1 MSALTINPIRLS
13 APMGAMLAFL
23 GVKGCMPLMHGAQG
37 CASFSK
43 VFFTRHFHDPIPVQ
57 TTAVS
62 DITAIMDGGD
72 KIVAES
78 IDNIL
83 KKISPDLIGL
93 ISVGLTET
101 KGDDLRAIASR
112 LKQRTVWV
120 SAPDYHGGLESGF
133 AMAATAIIEQIV
145 KPLEIDQKLIALL
158 PHASMTPLD
167 VESLKE
173 TIESFG
179 FECVAVPDLSD
190 SLDGHLGEKQGQ
202 MTQGGA
208 PLEAIERVG
217 GAYAA
222 IAIGASMK
230 TPLDALCRINP
241 RVKSFHFDSIGGLQ
255 ASDKLIA
262 ALTAL
267 SGKEP
272 CAKIKRWRSRL
283 ADMLLDT
290 HFVLGKQ
297 KVAIALEADHAISVA
312 NTLSEAGAKILI
324 VAPTPECALD
334 RSGYEYEC
342 EGLFWLEQNADR
354 WDMLVCGTHGEAMC
368 RRLRKPHLQAGFPQW
383 ERVGSQ
389 LDVSIGYEGS
399 ARALMGANNGA
410 SEH

>member
-1 MSALTINPIRLS
+1 
-13 APMGAMLAFL
+13 MGAMLAFL
-23 GVKGCMPLMHGAQG
+23 GVKRCMPLMHGAQG

-62 DITAIMDGGD
+62 DITAIMDGGERV
-72 KIVAES
+72 VAES

-93 ISVGLTET
+93 ISTGLTET
-101 KGDDLRAIASR
+101 KGDDLRAIANK
-112 LKQRTVWV
+112 LAQKTVWV
-120 SAPDYHGGLESGF
+120 STPDYHGGLESGF
-133 AMAATAIIEQIV
+133 AMATTAMIEQLV
-145 KPLEIDQKLIALL
+145 KPLEIDPRLIALL

-179 FECVAVPDLSD
+179 FTCVAVPDLSD
-190 SLDGHLGEKQGQ
+190 SLDGHLGQKQAQ
-202 MTQGGA
+202 ITQGGVS
-208 PLEAIERVG
+208 LEAIERLG
-217 GAYAA
+217 GAFGA

-230 TPLDALCRINP
+230 TPLDALRKINP
-241 RVKSFHFDSIGGLQ
+241 RVKPLHFASIGGLRK
-255 ASDKLIA
+255 SDALIA
-262 ALTAL
+262 ALMKL
-267 SGKEP
+267 SGKDP
-272 CAKIKRWRSRL
+272 SDKIKRWRSRL

-297 KVAIALEADHAISVA
+297 RAAIALETDHAISVA
-312 NTLSEAGAKILI
+312 DALSEAGAKILI
-324 VAPTPECALD
+324 AAPTPECALGA
-334 RSGYEYEC
+334 SGYEHVC

-354 WDMLVCGTHGEAMC
+354 WDMLVGGSRGEAMC
-368 RRLRKPHLQAGFPQW
+368 RDLRKPLLQAGFPQW

-399 ARALMGANNGA
+399 ARLIMAACNGA